1 MFFPL
6 CAAALFFLSS
16 SSLLDSA
23 EGNDWPVARFT
34 NGTVGLQNEGG
45 KVMVNSNELHVIGD
59 LIVKGQHL
67 IPPKCMPP
75 GGDKLQYNGT
85 HWFCVCAEN
94 WSGETC
100 ETPPSPP
107 PSPSPP
113 PPPPPYTAPP
123 PYVTPPSPPPRSPPP
138 PPPNPESPNELLRK
152 AVSVCFEKEST
163 GKCECTYDSP
173 CGIYTNGGISEWDV
187 SKVTDMRELFL
198 RKSYFNE
205 NISSWDTS
213 QVTDMNYMF

>member
-23 EGNDWPVARFT
+23 EGNNWPVARFT

-45 KVMVNSNELHVIGD
+45 KVMVNSNELHVVGD

-100 ETPPSPP
+100 ETPPP
-107 PSPSPP
+107 PSTPIPS
-113 PPPPPYTAPP
+113 ASWHDF
-123 PYVTPPSPPPRSPPP
+123 VEACLS
-138 PPPNPESPNELLRK
+138 EEG
-152 AVSVCFEKEST
+152 AEGT
-163 GKCECTYDSP
+163 GECT
-173 CGIYTNGGISEWDV
+173 EWA
-187 SKVTDMRELFL
+187 SGNNYRTMP
-198 RKSYFNE
+198 N
-205 NISSWDTS
+205 WDTS
-213 QVTDMNYMF
+213 LVEDMSGWSGSATQGFGNKITFDGDISRWNTEKVTNMYAMFYYASSFNQDIGLSLIHI